1 LSPLHKMGEFLAM
14 LKDSWALG
22 QRYQD
27 FNVE

>member
-1 LSPLHKMGEFLAM
+1 MGEFLAM